1 MNSKKQDSEY
11 HRLISG
17 ITSKQSW
24 PQFNKLVYYMPP
36 SQQHKRKKAKV
47 KSPLNMKSP
56 KQNEVAHQDEVRL
69 SRQQQ
74 LMQEIVGFCK
84 P

>member
-17 ITSKQSW
+17 ITSN
-24 PQFNKLVYYMPP
+24 QFNKLVYYMPP